1 MIQADV
7 KLDTLG
13 YFCPMP
19 IIMTLKKIKELTLG
33 QVLEVV
39 SDDEGIKK
47 DMPAWCDTTG
57 HLMVGLE
64 EEQTKSG
71 TIYKAFVKKTKKLH
85 RQWLMGKR
93 SRRDDN
99 QTSGFVVSILDGAW
113 TWIESSSACRTSV
126 RGETRRRCVLW

>member
-1 MIQADV
+1 MIHADV

-19 IIMTLKKIKELTLG
+19 IIMTSKKIKELNLG

-57 HLMVGLE
+57 HQMMGLE
-64 EEQTKSG
+64 EEQAQSG
-71 TIYKAFVKKTKKLH
+71 PIYKAYVKKTK
-85 RQWLMGKR
+85 
-93 SRRDDN
+93 
-99 QTSGFVVSILDGAW
+99 
-113 TWIESSSACRTSV
+113 
-126 RGETRRRCVLW
+126 

>member
-19 IIMTLKKIKELTLG
+19 IIMTLKKIKELAVG

-57 HLMVGLE
+57 HQMVGLE
-64 EEQTKSG
+64 EEQAQSG
-71 TIYKAFVKKTKKLH
+71 MIYKAFVKKAK
-85 RQWLMGKR
+85 
-93 SRRDDN
+93 
-99 QTSGFVVSILDGAW
+99 
-113 TWIESSSACRTSV
+113 
-126 RGETRRRCVLW
+126 

>member
-19 IIMTLKKIKELTLG
+19 IIMTSKKIKELMLG

-47 DMPAWCDTTG
+47 DMPAWCQTTG
-57 HLMVGLE
+57 HEMVGLE
-64 EEQTKSG
+64 EEANDAKRV
-71 TIYKAFVKKTKKLH
+71 YKAFVKKTK
-85 RQWLMGKR
+85 R
-93 SRRDDN
+93 
-99 QTSGFVVSILDGAW
+99 
-113 TWIESSSACRTSV
+113 
-126 RGETRRRCVLW
+126 